1 VIRGIPSLTL
11 TPSAAFSS
19 CAVAAEKPISSRS
32 ERRHRL
38 IARLRKSHKFIGEQM
53 RERPIE
59 NERKER
65 NCYGTPQW
73 VTLALI
79 PHLRSIEGTVWDPV
93 EGAGSRTMLQL
104 LTDSG
109 FKVEAPDIAADP
121 RDFLRRSAVSC
132 GAIITNPPHAY
143 AQEFIEHGLRLM
155 RPNDGLVA
163 MLLRTD
169 YDHASSRQ
177 YLFGRHKHFAKKLV
191 LTKRI
196 KWFEDTT
203 GQPPFKHAWFI
214 WDWKH
219 CGPPVLAY
227 A

>member
-1 VIRGIPSLTL
+1 MSP
-11 TPSAAFSS
+11 
-19 CAVAAEKPISSRS
+19 
-32 ERRHRL
+32 
-38 IARLRKSHKFIGEQM
+38 
-53 RERPIE
+53 RPIGY
-59 NERKER
+59 ERKER
-65 NCYGTPQW
+65 NCYGTPEW

-79 PHLRSIEGTVWDPV
+79 PHLRSIDGTVWDPA
-93 EGAGSRTMLQL
+93 AGSEKMVRV

-109 FKVEAPDIAADP
+109 FKVESSDIAADP
-121 RDFLRRSAVSC
+121 LDFLRCSTVSC
-132 GAIITNPPHAY
+132 RAIITNPPHAY

-163 MLLRTD
+163 MLLGTD

-191 LTKRI
+191 LTRRI
-196 KWFEDTT
+196 KWSEDST
-203 GQPPFKHAWFI
+203 GHPPFKHAWFI

-219 CGPPVLAY
+219 CGPLVLTY

>member
-1 VIRGIPSLTL
+1 
-11 TPSAAFSS
+11 
-19 CAVAAEKPISSRS
+19 
-32 ERRHRL
+32 
-38 IARLRKSHKFIGEQM
+38 M

-93 EGAGSRTMLQL
+93 EGEGAGSRTMLQL

-109 FKVEAPDIAADP
+109 FKVEASDIAADP

-191 LTKRI
+191 FTKRI